1 MSSDDFLQKTI
12 VEPTV
17 IATSSN
23 GIVKTTGKGR
33 KRSKNQSLGNAAKK
47 TKFNRKNFENEA
59 KINVETGLNNAFAEM
74 DSQLLADYVAQRTR
88 NYESDL
94 SVIELEDKYISA
106 SSIIDTLSW
115 QKPRNLENL
124 PSFLERYSGD
134 VKNLWAASN
143 KNGAPHTII
152 IACAGLRASEIA
164 RSIRKYPKEEAKVAK
179 LFAKHIK
186 LQDAIKFLN
195 SYRTG
200 IAVGTPQRIVDLIN
214 DGGKKLNSFPFFN
227 SDFNGAN
234 FIQIGALRIDHLKRI
249 VIDASHIDKKKRG
262 ILEMKET
269 QVPLIKLLGL
279 KELRDRYFA
288 ETDKIN
294 LLFF

>member
-1 MSSDDFLQKTI
+1 MSSDDFLQETL

-17 IATSSN
+17 ISTISN
-23 GIVKTTGKGR
+23 EIVKSTGKAK
-33 KRSKNQSLGNAAKK
+33 KRSKNQLLGNAAKK
-47 TKFNRKNFENEA
+47 PKIKRRNFENEA
-59 KINVETGLNNAFAEM
+59 TIDVEAGLNNAFAEM
-74 DSQLLADYVAQRTR
+74 DCQLLADYVAQRTR
-88 NYESDL
+88 TFESDL

-124 PSFLERYSGD
+124 PSFLEKYSGND
-134 VKNLWAASN
+134 KKLWSASK

-186 LQDAIKFLN
+186 LQDAIQFLKTN
-195 SYRTG
+195 RTG
-200 IAVGTPQRIVDLIN
+200 IAVGTPQRIIDLIN
-214 DGGKKLNSFPFFN
+214 D
-227 SDFNGAN
+227 
-234 FIQIGALRIDHLKRI
+234 GALRIDHLKRI
-249 VIDASHIDKKKRG
+249 VIDASHIDQKKRG

-279 KELRDRYFA
+279 EELREKYFA
-288 ETDKIN
+288 ETNKIN